1 MPVIEAMGRGKITI
15 TTRETCLEEVT
26 QGRAVYVDNP
36 LDAAEWAE
44 KIKVSMEKPQVP
56 EQRIREFSMEAYRME
71 NVIGQYLK
79 LFEEVAGDWK
89 K

>member
-1 MPVIEAMGRGKITI
+1 
-15 TTRETCLEEVT
+15 
-26 QGRAVYVDNP
+26 
-36 LDAAEWAE
+36 
-44 KIKVSMEKPQVP
+44 MEKPQVP